1 MESYLVGH
9 AQDLGFEMS
18 KVDGNYKTMESR
30 CMELMGKYDICHDA
44 MQKSDVHVLEF
55 QRSLDQAYKKMESL
69 NDLHSYGKRIKYLED
84 ECR

>member
-69 NDLHSYGKRIKYLED
+69 KDLHSYGKRIKYLED

>member
-1 MESYLVGH
+1 MEMYLVGH
-9 AQDLGFEMS
+9 AQDLGLEMS
-18 KVDGNYKTMESR
+18 KVDQNYKTMESR

-69 NDLHSYGKRIKYLED
+69 KDLHTYGKRIKYLED